1 MQKKPFFVL
10 HFSEF
15 LLAFL
20 LIVSTVMMS
29 FSSGGFILNFRQI
42 GFNIF
47 STVQNGI
54 NTITSSITNSVNAV
68 KELAELRKQY
78 EVLSEKMKDYE
89 YMQRSN
95 SEIRKENARLK
106 EQLDFSQSLAV
117 KNFAANII
125 SRGADNLYTTIVINK
140 GSRNGI
146 KKNMPVIAIQGG
158 NIGIV
163 GKVIAVGYTTAQIM
177 PVFDFNSSISA
188 RVQNTRDIG
197 LVSGNGSDTLP
208 LKMEYIKKRVIDE
221 LRFGDVIVT
230 SGENENYPAD
240 IPIGTISHVQVLNYD
255 TSLAIELSPIIDFS
269 RLETVLVIDHKSP
282 NDKKAEEGE
291 DND

>member
-1 MQKKPFFVL
+1 M

-20 LIVSTVMMS
+20 LVLSGVMMS
-29 FSSGGFILNFRQI
+29 FSSGGFILNFKQI

-47 STVQNGI
+47 STAENGI
-54 NTITSSITNSVNAV
+54 SAVARAAQSSFNAV

-78 EVLSEKMKDYE
+78 AILVEKLKDYE

-106 EQLDFSQSLAV
+106 EQLDFAQSLAV
-117 KNFAANII
+117 KNFPANII
-125 SRGADNLYTTIVINK
+125 SRGADNLYSTIVVNK
-140 GSRNGI
+140 GARNGVR
-146 KKNMPVIAIQGG
+146 KNMPVIAIQNG

-163 GKVIAVGYTTAQIM
+163 GKVITVGYTTAQIM
-177 PVFDFNSSISA
+177 PVFDYNSAISA

-197 LVSGNGSDTLP
+197 LVTGNGSDSLP
-208 LKMEYIKKRVIDE
+208 LKMGYIKKRVIDE

-240 IPIGTISHVQVLNYD
+240 IPIGTISHVQVLDYD
-255 TSLAIELSPIIDFS
+255 TSLAIELDPIIDFS
-269 RLETVLVIDHKSP
+269 RLETVLVIDRKTP
-282 NDKKAEEGE
+282 NDKAKDGGEG
-291 DND
+291 DAL

>member
-1 MQKKPFFVL
+1 M

-20 LIVSTVMMS
+20 LLLSGAMMS
-29 FSSGGFILNFRQI
+29 FSSGGFILNFKQI

-47 STVQNGI
+47 STAENGI
-54 NTITSSITNSVNAV
+54 SAAARSVQSAFNAV

-78 EVLSEKMKDYE
+78 AILTEKLKDYE

-95 SEIRKENARLK
+95 SEIRKENARLR
-106 EQLDFSQSLAV
+106 EQLDFAQSLAV
-117 KNFAANII
+117 KNFPATII
-125 SRGADNLYTTIVINK
+125 SRGADNLYSTLVLNK
-140 GSRNGI
+140 GARNGV
-146 KKNMPVIAIQGG
+146 KKNMPVIAIQNG

-163 GKVIAVGYTTAQIM
+163 GKVITVGYTTSQVM
-177 PVFDFNSSISA
+177 PVFDYSSAISA

-197 LVSGNGSDTLP
+197 LVTGNGSDTLP
-208 LKMEYIKKRVIDE
+208 LKMGYIKKRVIDE
-221 LRFGDVIVT
+221 LHFGDVIVT

-240 IPIGTISHVQVLNYD
+240 IPIGTISSIQVLDYD

-269 RLETVLVIDHKSP
+269 RLETVLIIDQKSP
-282 NDKKAEEGE
+282 NDKGRDDGEGGKK
-291 DND
+291 

>member
-10 HFSEF
+10 HFSEI
-15 LLAFL
+15 LLAVL
-20 LIVSTVMMS
+20 LVISSAMMS
-29 FSSGGFILNFRQI
+29 FSSGGFILNFKEI
-42 GFNIF
+42 GFTVF
-47 STVQNGI
+47 STIQSGI
-54 NTITSSITNSVNAV
+54 NSVSSSVANSINAV

-78 EVLSEKMKDYE
+78 EILSEKLKDYE

-117 KNFAANII
+117 QNFAANII
-125 SRGADNLYTTIVINK
+125 SRGGDNLYTTIIVNK
-140 GSRNGI
+140 GSRHGI

-158 NIGIV
+158 SIGIV
-163 GKVIAVGYTTAQIM
+163 GKVVSVGYATAQIM
-177 PVFDFNSSISA
+177 PVFDFSSSISA
-188 RVQNTRDIG
+188 RIQNTRDIG

-208 LKMEYIKKRVIDE
+208 LKMQYIKKRVIDE

-240 IPIGTISHVQVLNYD
+240 IPIGTISHIQVLDYD
-255 TSLAIELSPIIDFS
+255 TSLAIELAPIIDFS
-269 RLETVLVIDHKSP
+269 RLETVLIIDQKSP
-282 NDKKAEEGE
+282 NDKIAGEGSE
-291 DND
+291 R